1 MVRARSPFLFLTATV
16 TLWSIPPFKALFAP
30 GGAMYHWV
38 VNIPVPFLDK
48 LVARMP
54 PVVHEATAY
63 AAVYKFDWFS
73 ATGTAILFAAL
84 LSIVWLK
91 MKPSAALQT
100 FGSTLKDLALPIYS
114 IGMVLAFAFISNY
127 SGLSSTPAL
136 APHTPAARLPSSRR
150 SSAGWGIPD
159 WIRHLIKR
167 TVCRPAGH
175 SRSANRRIRRTD
187 GGGKYHR
194 RRDRQDDLSTV
205 HCYRLCGSRISR
217 ERV

>member
-1 MVRARSPFLFLTATV
+1 MDLSRTRYTAGQIIRAWSPFLFLTATV

-127 SGLSSTPAL
+127 SGLSSTGIG
-136 APHTPAARLPSSRR
+136 HWRTPAAHLPSSRR
-150 SSAGWGIPD
+150 SLAGWGY
-159 WIRHLIKR
+159 
-167 TVCRPAGH
+167 
-175 SRSANRRIRRTD
+175 S
-187 GGGKYHR
+187 
-194 RRDRQDDLSTV
+194 
-205 HCYRLCGSRISR
+205 
-217 ERV
+217 

>member
-1 MVRARSPFLFLTATV
+1 
-16 TLWSIPPFKALFAP
+16 
-30 GGAMYHWV
+30 MYHWV

-100 FGSTLKDLALPIYS
+100 FGSSTLERSGATYLLP
-114 IGMVLAFAFISNY
+114 
-127 SGLSSTPAL
+127 SGWCWHSRLSLTTPGFHPPGI
-136 APHTPAARLPSSRR
+136 APHTG
-150 SSAGWGIPD
+150 SAFTFFSPFLGWLGY
-159 WIRHLIKR
+159 
-167 TVCRPAGH
+167 
-175 SRSANRRIRRTD
+175 S
-187 GGGKYHR
+187 
-194 RRDRQDDLSTV
+194 
-205 HCYRLCGSRISR
+205 
-217 ERV
+217 